1 VLFVERYGAIY
12 ETGATSVIEVARNLK
27 PLGRL
32 QPGGPYGKKLDNS
45 SPNREDMRSQ
55 LYIFGQKMHYL
66 PNQLTSARELNRTIL
81 YFLFALILASCAL
94 EEPKPKLFVAPP
106 SLDNPAMTA
115 AHSPSAMEAISRGV
129 AAVTPPG
136 AALKD
141 VYYEFDSVEL
151 ANEAQETLRKNADW
165 MKANPKARVEVEGH
179 CDDIGSNEYNLALG
193 AKRAQVAKDF
203 LANQGIATDRLVTIS
218 YGKEAPACFEHTE
231 ECRIKNRRARFVMF
245 REVPTS

>member
-1 VLFVERYGAIY
+1 MF
-12 ETGATSVIEVARNLK
+12 SVK
-27 PLGRL
+27 
-32 QPGGPYGKKLDNS
+32 
-45 SPNREDMRSQ
+45 
-55 LYIFGQKMHYL
+55 KMHYL
-66 PNQLTSARELNRTIL
+66 ANQVISVRQLHRTIL
-81 YFLFALILASCAL
+81 SLSFSLILAGCAL
-94 EEPKPKLFVAPP
+94 ESPTPKLFSAPP
-106 SLDNPAMTA
+106 SLDNPAITAA

-136 AALKD
+136 SVLKD
-141 VYYEFDSVEL
+141 VYYQFDSVEL
-151 ANEAQETLRKNADW
+151 ASEAQETLKKNAEW
-165 MKANPKARVEVEGH
+165 MKANPKVRVEVEGH

-203 LANQGIATDRLVTIS
+203 LVDQGITTDRLVTIS